1 MSNIKVSVIVPVYNA
16 EKYLKQCLDSIIT
29 QTLTDIEIICV
40 DDGSTDKS
48 LEILKLYEKNDTRIK
63 VIQQNNQYAGVA
75 RNNGLKIATGEW
87 VTFIDSDDFCEIDGL
102 EKLYSIAKEN
112 SLDFIKCSSYV
123 LNETTHEYEKQEWYL
138 NKIAEKI
145 FNKITFFDEYP
156 DILYGICDTPWSGLY
171 KMSFIKNNNIHFP
184 NFHCVNDH
192 SFFVE
197 CLLKAKRIMVKD
209 VYFVHHRIERDGSLI
224 YTKHYYFDDQIKNYE
239 RVKNIVKDIN
249 NPKYAIY
256 SLRREFSHVFYW
268 YKKLIIRNINL
279 VNINNIMIEFCKNY
293 DISDVGEE
301 YLRRNPYFNIYNDL
315 KNKEVIELCKTKV
328 DNPKFSIIIP
338 VYNTVKYLPK
348 CIESVLNQ
356 TLKEFEII
364 CIDDN
369 SNDGS
374 YELLLDYAKADKR
387 IIVEKNKQKGVSYAR
402 YQGCNLATAPYV
414 QFLDSDDWLAKDA
427 LESIYEY
434 QQQNDSEVCSFEYYN
449 YDDKTKN
456 ITSITSGI
464 NNELLPNKKVFNY
477 NDCKESIFQLS
488 TTTFWTKCF
497 QKDFILKFM
506 KIGFGINGTEDVPV
520 TMYLIIFAKKI
531 THLSKPLYYYRQNR
545 TNSLESA
552 KDMYPLNFYNGY
564 KRFYELVKQLPF
576 FEDIKISYMNRA
588 LSGCR
593 YALLSKK
600 TGEGY
605 YKTYKFLKE
614 TGFKE
619 LGVLGYSENCYYNK
633 NDYNLLKYIVDFE
646 YIFNREDLLLLT
658 NDKTNT
664 EIKGKILDKYKF
676 KYRLDKARRDVEVQ
690 VVFDQRNI
698 NVKPYVSVI
707 MPVYNTALYLR
718 SCLDSLKYQTL
729 QNIEV
734 ICVNDGSNDD
744 SLHILKRYA
753 KDDKRFVI
761 VTEINSGQSVA
772 RNTGV
777 KFAKGEYLYFCDS
790 DDMLKDIALE
800 KLYKKA
806 EKENLEMVF
815 FNTDVF
821 FQNKEF
827 INVDK
832 LKYYE
837 RKNNYE
843 GSWTGI
849 TLMKSMLD
857 NNEYLVSPC
866 LNIINH
872 EFFIKNKLW
881 FVEGIVH
888 EDNAYTFKAMYSA
901 KRVGFLDDK
910 LYIHRIRK
918 NSTTTSVKSFAN
930 VYGFFYSAIEII
942 NFSKEQNLLQENLKL
957 FENILN
963 KLLDNALKIYNN
975 LSNSDKNIQSIMTVY
990 EQILFKKLVLDHQ
1003 QGNKNKIISENKNP
1017 VKQETQVKT
1026 DLIKM
1031 EQELKKYKK
1040 QIEDVKNGYSFRIG
1054 RVITYLPRKIR
1065 GGIKCYKEHG
1075 AKYTVKRI
1083 CQKLKII
1090 K

>member
-1 MSNIKVSVIVPVYNA
+1 
-16 EKYLKQCLDSIIT
+16 
-29 QTLTDIEIICV
+29 
-40 DDGSTDKS
+40 
-48 LEILKLYEKNDTRIK
+48 
-63 VIQQNNQYAGVA
+63 
-75 RNNGLKIATGEW
+75 
-87 VTFIDSDDFCEIDGL
+87 
-102 EKLYSIAKEN
+102 
-112 SLDFIKCSSYV
+112 
-123 LNETTHEYEKQEWYL
+123 
-138 NKIAEKI
+138 
-145 FNKITFFDEYP
+145 
-156 DILYGICDTPWSGLY
+156 
-171 KMSFIKNNNIHFP
+171 
-184 NFHCVNDH
+184 
-192 SFFVE
+192 
-197 CLLKAKRIMVKD
+197 
-209 VYFVHHRIERDGSLI
+209 
-224 YTKHYYFDDQIKNYE
+224 
-239 RVKNIVKDIN
+239 
-249 NPKYAIY
+249 
-256 SLRREFSHVFYW
+256 
-268 YKKLIIRNINL
+268 
-279 VNINNIMIEFCKNY
+279 
-293 DISDVGEE
+293 
-301 YLRRNPYFNIYNDL
+301 
-315 KNKEVIELCKTKV
+315 
-328 DNPKFSIIIP
+328 
-338 VYNTVKYLPK
+338 
-348 CIESVLNQ
+348 
-356 TLKEFEII
+356 
-364 CIDDN
+364 
-369 SNDGS
+369 
-374 YELLLDYAKADKR
+374 
-387 IIVEKNKQKGVSYAR
+387 
-402 YQGCNLATAPYV
+402 
-414 QFLDSDDWLAKDA
+414 
-427 LESIYEY
+427 
-434 QQQNDSEVCSFEYYN
+434 
-449 YDDKTKN
+449 
-456 ITSITSGI
+456 
-464 NNELLPNKKVFNY
+464 
-477 NDCKESIFQLS
+477 
-488 TTTFWTKCF
+488 
-497 QKDFILKFM
+497 
-506 KIGFGINGTEDVPV
+506 
-520 TMYLIIFAKKI
+520 
-531 THLSKPLYYYRQNR
+531 
-545 TNSLESA
+545 
-552 KDMYPLNFYNGY
+552 
-564 KRFYELVKQLPF
+564 
-576 FEDIKISYMNRA
+576 MNRA

-707 MPVYNTALYLR
+707 LPVYNTALYLR

-827 INVDK
+827 INVDN

-881 FVEGIVH
+881 FVEGIIH

-910 LYIHRIRK
+910 LYIRRIRK
-918 NSTTTSVKSFAN
+918 NSTTKSVKSFAN

>member
-256 SLRREFSHVFYW
+256 SLRREFSQVFYW

-387 IIVEKNKQKGVSYAR
+387 IIVEKINKGEFLMLDIKGV
-402 YQGCNLATAPYV
+402 
-414 QFLDSDDWLAKDA
+414 
-427 LESIYEY
+427 I
-434 QQQNDSEVCSFEYYN
+434 
-449 YDDKTKN
+449 
-456 ITSITSGI
+456 
-464 NNELLPNKKVFNY
+464 
-477 NDCKESIFQLS
+477 
-488 TTTFWTKCF
+488 
-497 QKDFILKFM
+497 
-506 KIGFGINGTEDVPV
+506 
-520 TMYLIIFAKKI
+520 
-531 THLSKPLYYYRQNR
+531 
-545 TNSLESA
+545 
-552 KDMYPLNFYNGY
+552 
-564 KRFYELVKQLPF
+564 
-576 FEDIKISYMNRA
+576 
-588 LSGCR
+588 
-593 YALLSKK
+593 
-600 TGEGY
+600 
-605 YKTYKFLKE
+605 
-614 TGFKE
+614 
-619 LGVLGYSENCYYNK
+619 
-633 NDYNLLKYIVDFE
+633 
-646 YIFNREDLLLLT
+646 
-658 NDKTNT
+658 
-664 EIKGKILDKYKF
+664 
-676 KYRLDKARRDVEVQ
+676 
-690 VVFDQRNI
+690 
-698 NVKPYVSVI
+698 
-707 MPVYNTALYLR
+707 
-718 SCLDSLKYQTL
+718 
-729 QNIEV
+729 
-734 ICVNDGSNDD
+734 
-744 SLHILKRYA
+744 
-753 KDDKRFVI
+753 
-761 VTEINSGQSVA
+761 
-772 RNTGV
+772 
-777 KFAKGEYLYFCDS
+777 
-790 DDMLKDIALE
+790 
-800 KLYKKA
+800 
-806 EKENLEMVF
+806 
-815 FNTDVF
+815 
-821 FQNKEF
+821 
-827 INVDK
+827 
-832 LKYYE
+832 
-837 RKNNYE
+837 
-843 GSWTGI
+843 
-849 TLMKSMLD
+849 
-857 NNEYLVSPC
+857 
-866 LNIINH
+866 
-872 EFFIKNKLW
+872 
-881 FVEGIVH
+881 
-888 EDNAYTFKAMYSA
+888 
-901 KRVGFLDDK
+901 
-910 LYIHRIRK
+910 
-918 NSTTTSVKSFAN
+918 
-930 VYGFFYSAIEII
+930 
-942 NFSKEQNLLQENLKL
+942 
-957 FENILN
+957 
-963 KLLDNALKIYNN
+963 
-975 LSNSDKNIQSIMTVY
+975 
-990 EQILFKKLVLDHQ
+990 
-1003 QGNKNKIISENKNP
+1003 
-1017 VKQETQVKT
+1017 
-1026 DLIKM
+1026 
-1031 EQELKKYKK
+1031 
-1040 QIEDVKNGYSFRIG
+1040 
-1054 RVITYLPRKIR
+1054 
-1065 GGIKCYKEHG
+1065 
-1075 AKYTVKRI
+1075 
-1083 CQKLKII
+1083 
-1090 K
+1090 